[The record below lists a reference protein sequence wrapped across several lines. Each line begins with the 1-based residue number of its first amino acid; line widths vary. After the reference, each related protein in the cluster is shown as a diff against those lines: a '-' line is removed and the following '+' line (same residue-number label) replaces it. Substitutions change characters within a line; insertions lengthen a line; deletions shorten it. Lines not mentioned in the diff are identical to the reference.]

1 MRQRKKEGKQ
11 QSSSSGL
18 STEAKAAKLREILDR
33 VARRERDDA
42 DRANEEAMAKQ
53 RMDEA

>member
-1 MRQRKKEGKQ
+1 MRQRKKESNADK
-11 QSSSSGL
+11 L

-42 DRANEEAMAKQ
+42 NQVNEE
-53 RMDEA
+53 